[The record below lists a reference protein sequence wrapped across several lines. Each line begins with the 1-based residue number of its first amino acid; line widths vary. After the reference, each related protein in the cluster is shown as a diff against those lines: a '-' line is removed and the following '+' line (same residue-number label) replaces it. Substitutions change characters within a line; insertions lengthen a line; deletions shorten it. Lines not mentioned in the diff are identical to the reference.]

1 MSADKGDFY
10 LVKSEFNIV
19 VYFLYI
25 ILVVF
30 AGAATFRFIP
40 QMINSPEI
48 KGVPLYIL
56 LFSFGIFDI
65 FAVAHPLNSCFNV
78 FYDGE
83 YLLYKWTFI
92 PRSIKIHAEKIEG
105 FYTMKV
111 PSRHDEYLTAYPV
124 SDGKILPAI
133 SSFYFD
139 NYDDIVKQLPGV
151 EIARIRFSWRTYFSM
166 AILGKKPD

>member
-1 MSADKGDFY
+1 MPEHKGDFY
-10 LVKSEFNIV
+10 LVKSGFNIV

-25 ILVVF
+25 VLVVF
-30 AGAATFRFIP
+30 AGVTTFWFIP

-48 KGVPLYIL
+48 KGVILYIL
-56 LFSFGIFDI
+56 LVCLGIFDI
-65 FAVAHPLNSCFNV
+65 FAVIHPINSCYNV

-111 PSRHDEYLTAYPV
+111 PSKENEYLTAYPV
-124 SDGKILPAI
+124 SGDKLLPAI

-139 NYDDIVKQLPGV
+139 NYADIVKHLPGD
-151 EIARIRFSWRTYFSM
+151 EIARVKFSWSRYFNM
-166 AILGKKPD
+166 AVMGKKPV